1 MIVLT
6 SLYSGLNISIMIHL
20 CRNATG
26 EKYVYMHCCYNYEL
40 IKRTE
45 THKMSVIDLEMHL
58 IQGDEGKAFCSVLL
72 RKKKENLTT
81 CGSVT
86 E

>member
-1 MIVLT
+1 MTAKIV
-6 SLYSGLNISIMIHL
+6 NVIFR

-26 EKYVYMHCCYNYEL
+26 EKYVYRHCSYNYEL
-40 IKRTE
+40 INIKK
-45 THKMSVIDLEMHL
+45 HKMSVIDLEMHL
-58 IQGDEGKAFCSVLL
+58 KQSDEGKGFCSVLL
-72 RKKKENLTT
+72 RKKKENLST